1 MARSR
6 RKGFKYVFKTF
17 AVVNLLFSGSNRDNK
32 SNNKKR
38 VRFAPRLSA
47 TEEKE
52 ME

>member
-6 RKGFKYVFKTF
+6 RKGFKYVFKIF
-17 AVVNLLFSGSNRDNK
+17 AVVNLLFSGSDHDNK
-32 SNNKKR
+32 SNNKKIMK
-38 VRFAPRLSA
+38 FAPRLSA